1 MIYQTLRILP
11 MVVFMEIAK
20 SGDVTLL
27 SDEETPIEELA
38 VLWEELQEKHEGFSH
53 NPNADK
59 VFKVSKEVDFQ
70 ANRYELI
77 HHACESLSFEK
88 DERLI
93 EILQEYGY
101 TITDKNYINDLN
113 KVIRQSEGI
122 LTRINQLKDTL
133 PKQPKEGTETS
144 IVEVIA
150 SYSSILGFDF
160 DYFTCSVEKF
170 YALEKMVKAKI
181 KSLESTN
188 QKSKK

>member
-1 MIYQTLRILP
+1 MIYKTLRTLP

-38 VLWEELQEKHEGFSH
+38 ALWEELQEKHELFSH

-59 VFKVSKEVDFQ
+59 VFSVSKEVDFQ
-70 ANRYELI
+70 ATRYELI

-93 EILQEYGY
+93 EILHEYGY
-101 TITDKNYINDLN
+101 TITDKNYVNDLN

-122 LTRINQLKDTL
+122 LTRINQLHRYFQL
-133 PKQPKEGTETS
+133 ILEVKQ
-144 IVEVIA
+144 
-150 SYSSILGFDF
+150 
-160 DYFTCSVEKF
+160 
-170 YALEKMVKAKI
+170 
-181 KSLESTN
+181 
-188 QKSKK
+188 